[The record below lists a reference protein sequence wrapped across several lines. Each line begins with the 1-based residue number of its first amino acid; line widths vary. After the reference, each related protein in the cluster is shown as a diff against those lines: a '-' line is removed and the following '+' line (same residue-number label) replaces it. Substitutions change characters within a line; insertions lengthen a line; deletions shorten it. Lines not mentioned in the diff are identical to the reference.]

1 MHSNVD
7 IRLILEE
14 DIPNLEYRKL
24 DWDVLEEK
32 E

>member
-1 MHSNVD
+1 MVD
-7 IRLILEE
+7 IRLITAE
-14 DIPNLEYRKL
+14 DIPNMEYRKL